1 MSKEKEPDVVQAEML
16 MGPVCLDYAA
26 GPPFKPQTDTTT
38 EADNN
43 GADTSNPAPISF
55 DGIEVTDNGS

>member
-1 MSKEKEPDVVQAEML
+1 MSKNKKPIVVEML

-26 GPPFKPQTDTTT
+26 GPPFKQIDTTT

-43 GADTSNPAPISF
+43 GADNPAPISSE
-55 DGIEVTDNGS
+55 GIEVTDNGS

>member
-38 EADNN
+38 EADIN
-43 GADTSNPAPISF
+43 GADNNPAPISF
-55 DGIEVTDNGS
+55 EGIEVTDNGS